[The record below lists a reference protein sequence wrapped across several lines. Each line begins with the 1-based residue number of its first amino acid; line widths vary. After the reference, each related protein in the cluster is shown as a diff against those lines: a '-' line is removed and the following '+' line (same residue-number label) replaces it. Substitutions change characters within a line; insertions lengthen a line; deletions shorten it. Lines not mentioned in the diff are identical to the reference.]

1 MNVVLFQIKSLE
13 KELEEHQAYKP
24 KAQKAK
30 HGQLQVC
37 ANTTTSMLYEQQ
49 KRLWQLFMYHRHFS
63 QWVNTLLLLQF
74 SLVYHSMVGIFQ
86 NNMEKASFFTT
97 QNY

>member
-24 KAQKAK
+24 KSQKAK

-37 ANTTTSMLYEQQ
+37 ANIKDIVTSMLHEQQ
-49 KRLWQLFMYHRHFS
+49 KM
-63 QWVNTLLLLQF
+63 
-74 SLVYHSMVGIFQ
+74 
-86 NNMEKASFFTT
+86 
-97 QNY
+97 